1 MYIKKLNIGNV
12 ELENNIFLAPMA
24 GVTDLSYRKICKKYG
39 NPRISMYR
47 NDKQ

>member
-24 GVTDLSYRKICKKYG
+24 GVTDLSYRKKKKKYG
-39 NPRISMYR
+39 NPPISMYR